1 MTDKTKLEL
10 IREMILDYF
19 EYSADA
25 DENRSCAEAL
35 LCAVYTVVC
44 FGNDAEK

>member
-1 MTDKTKLEL
+1 MTDKQKLEL

-25 DENRSCAEAL
+25 DENRSSAEAL
-35 LCAVYTVVC
+35 LCAVYTVVR
-44 FGNDAEK
+44 FGEDEKK